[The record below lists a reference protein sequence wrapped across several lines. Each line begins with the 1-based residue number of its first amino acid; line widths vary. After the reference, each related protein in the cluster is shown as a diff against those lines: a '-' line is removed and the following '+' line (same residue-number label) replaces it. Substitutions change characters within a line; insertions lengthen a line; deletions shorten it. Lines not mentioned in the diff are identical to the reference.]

1 MNSSETLRGI
11 VQKLKQMQFLKVQ
24 NLKPFVSIMRQK
36 AVRKTRRDNVRLLHK
51 LMRLT
56 KVIDVALN

>member
-1 MNSSETLRGI
+1 MPRTKIKTDAIPQGAE
-11 VQKLKQMQFLKVQ
+11 
-24 NLKPFVSIMRQK
+24 LKPFVSIMRQK